1 MDGILHYLAQVTDS
15 GVKPAVR
22 IPLTASYWMG
32 VRTNAAS
39 SNMDNYPDLN
49 AQYRTM
55 ITKMVEQFTEA
66 GAVSI
71 LDLHWNDDDT
81 EQQEMAVKN
90 SASNAIDFWKNISM
104 DFASNPNVFY
114 ELYNEPHI
122 DS

>member
-1 MDGILHYLAQVTDS
+1 
-15 GVKPAVR
+15 
-22 IPLTASYWMG
+22 
-32 VRTNAAS
+32 
-39 SNMDNYPDLN
+39 
-49 AQYRTM
+49 M
-55 ITKMVEQFTEA
+55 IRKMVKQFSDA

-90 SASNAIDFWKNISM
+90 SASNAIDFWTNISKE
-104 DFASNPNVFY
+104 FATNPNVFY